1 MDRQSSTRE
10 QAQDSGQV
18 LSRRKMF
25 RGAALVAATG
35 AGAVMLADATASPAS
50 AAAAATTVEP
60 GAVAPAVVNLTDAA
74 TIAVDASLG
83 NDLRV
88 TIAGDRT
95 MGNPANPSDGQKIT
109 FQVTQGSGGS
119 FTLTWGSAYEFSAGL
134 PQPTL
139 STTAGLTDLLG
150 FIYNATKSQWLLVAF
165 VSGFTSPVTQPTSPP
180 PTSPTTSP
188 PTSPPPTGSGTYRL
202 FSSVSGPTTPVS
214 YSGPFI
220 AGVVVGVTT
229 GGCWLDGYWWWVCPS
244 GQSTAAQKFAL
255 WCLYDAGG
263 GSLVPN
269 STVTSGPLTAG
280 QWNYVP
286 LTAPLLLPLA
296 MGATYVAATGFTGS
310 FPDTSNQFGS
320 GDPYSGGI
328 VSGPL
333 TAYSDASGSNPSPFN
348 TAQAVFSVAST
359 DPTANMPIYGSSSSN
374 FWMDVQVT
382 TIPPSGTSYRLWP
395 GYPTIPGHIDSDT
408 SGYTLGTEFQLS
420 ESCTLDNIWFYSASG
435 AATLPTRCAIW
446 NVSSQSE
453 VSGTDNSSPAWSG
466 AAGSGWVA
474 CAYSGV
480 TLPAGDYKVAV
491 FYGGGSQWY
500 QATNGYWATGGPGA
514 NGITAG
520 PVTAPGTSAATSPG
534 QSTYN
539 YESWAYP
546 KTYASAGNGE
556 NYWID
561 VEVTPTS

>member
-10 QAQDSGQV
+10 QARDSGQV

-50 AAAAATTVEP
+50 AAAMATTVEP
-60 GAVAPAVVNLTDAA
+60 GAVAPAVVSLTDAA

-83 NDLRV
+83 NDFRV

-95 MGNPANPSDGQKIT
+95 MGTPANPSDGQKIT
-109 FQVTQGSGGS
+109 FQVTQGSSGS

-139 STTAGLTDLLG
+139 STTAGLTDLLC
-150 FIYNATKSQWLLVAF
+150 FIYNATKSTWLLVAF
-165 VSGFTSPVTQPTSPP
+165 VSGFTSPSGATPTPTPTTTTPTPTPTPTTTTTQPVD
-180 PTSPTTSP
+180 
-188 PTSPPPTGSGTYRL
+188 TYRL
-202 FSSVSGPTTPVS
+202 FSSVSGPATPVS

-220 AGVVVGVTT
+220 AGVVAGVTT
-229 GGCWLDGYWWWVCPS
+229 GGCWLDGYWWWVCNT

-255 WCLYDAGG
+255 WSIYNSGTG
-263 GSLVPN
+263 TLVAN
-269 STVTSGPLTAG
+269 STATSGTLTAG

-286 LTAPLLLPLA
+286 LTAPLPLA
-296 MGATYVAATGFTGS
+296 LGATYVAATGFSNS
-310 FPDTSNQFGS
+310 FPDTNNQFGS
-320 GDPYSGGI
+320 GDPYGAGI

-333 TAYSDASGSNPSPFN
+333 TAYSDASGSHPSPFK
-348 TAQAVFSVAST
+348 TAQGVFSVAGT
-359 DPTANMPIYGSSSSN
+359 DPTTSLPIYGSSSCN

-382 TIPPSGTSYRLWP
+382 TIPPANTSYRLWP
-395 GYPTIPGHIDSDT
+395 SYPTLPGHIDSDT
-408 SGYTLGTEFQLS
+408 AGYTVATEFTLS

-435 AATLPTRCAIW
+435 AAALPTQCAIW
-446 NVSSQSE
+446 NVSSQS
-453 VSGTDNSSPAWSG
+453 VVAGTDNTSPSWSG

-491 FYGGGSQWY
+491 FYGGGSEWY
-500 QATNGYWATGGPGA
+500 TATTDYWGSGGTGA
-514 NGITAG
+514 SGITTG
-520 PVTAPGTSAATSPG
+520 PMAAPGTSTATSPG
-534 QSTYN
+534 QGTYN
-539 YESWAYP
+539 KGSWAYP
-546 KTYASAGNGE
+546 QTYDSAGGGE
-556 NYWID
+556 NFWVD
-561 VEVTPTS
+561 VEVTPS